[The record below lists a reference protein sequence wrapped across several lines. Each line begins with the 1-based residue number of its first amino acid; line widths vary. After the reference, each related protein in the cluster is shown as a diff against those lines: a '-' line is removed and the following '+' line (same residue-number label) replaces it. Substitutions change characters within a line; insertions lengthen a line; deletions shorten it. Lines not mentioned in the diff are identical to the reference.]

1 VLQVIYDPQNFGPGN
16 SIGDID
22 LRVGKLNISENVQ
35 QVKIHQRFQDD
46 KLHLLPADLNGPS
59 RKLYV
64 IILDNK
70 NNFLACAKIRH
81 LETKVAK
88 TMISSKGVKG
98 EVTVM
103 QRSVF
108 EPTYLNFSFAS
119 ADGSLRSN
127 FEFAK
132 NIAGFKVH
140 QLPPSPVYADSS
152 EYCETTEDVFNP
164 RNLEQKVPPP
174 GYGTQDQ
181 YFVGDL
187 SGKLTNRNKME
198 HHSYIIQDGTN
209 ELNGIYWD
217 IFLPLSGRHSIVNRG
232 FSVTQ
237 FNRENPENITEAPIG
252 CSTFALYEHNRR
264 YQVPIQTAQLL
275 FRYPIVGKILF
286 RQPKDQPWHDTT
298 VIVEY
303 LIHADG
309 SSVNNTENHRWS
321 IHMHQPDKDFYSWQN
336 RCISTG
342 DIINPHKV
350 SYDIKA
356 PEKTC
361 SYDSDELCRLGDL
374 SRLGTLSI
382 SGGIKGALKFSRKI
396 FTDANLPLSGYSSIL
411 GKSITIF
418 DEHGPVARGE
428 RLACSM

>member
-1 VLQVIYDPQNFGPGN
+1 MIYDPQNYGAGN

-22 LRVGKLNISENVQ
+22 LRVGKLNVSEDVQ
-35 QVKIHQRFQDD
+35 RVKVHQRFEDD
-46 KLHLLPADLNGPS
+46 KLHLLPADLNAPS

-64 IILDNK
+64 VILDDK
-70 NNFLACAKIRH
+70 NDFLACAKIRH
-81 LETKVAK
+81 SETKVVK
-88 TMISSKGVKG
+88 TLLNSKGVKG
-98 EVTVM
+98 ELSVM
-103 QRSVF
+103 QRSIF
-108 EPTYLNFSFAS
+108 EPTYLNFTFAS
-119 ADGSLRSN
+119 ADGSLRNN

-140 QLPPSPVYADSS
+140 QLPPSPDYADSN
-152 EYCETTEDVFNP
+152 EFCETTEGVFNP
-164 RNLEQKVPPP
+164 RNLDSNVPPP

-187 SGKLTNRNKME
+187 SGKLIGRNKKE
-198 HHSYIIQDGTN
+198 HHNFIIEDGTN

-232 FSVTQ
+232 FSITQ
-237 FNRENPENITEAPIG
+237 FNRINPENITETPIG
-252 CSTFALYEHNRR
+252 CSTFSLYEHNQR
-264 YQVPIQTAQLL
+264 YQVPIQMAQVL
-275 FRYPIVGKILF
+275 FRYPIVAKIIF

-321 IHMHQPDKDFYSWQN
+321 IHMHPPDKDFYSWQN

-342 DIINPHKV
+342 DIINPYKV
-350 SYDIKA
+350 SYDIKT

-361 SYDSDELCRLGDL
+361 SHDTDELCRLGDL

-382 SGGIKGALKFSRKI
+382 SGGIKDALKFSRRI
-396 FTDANLPLSGYSSIL
+396 FTDSNLPLSGFSSIL
-411 GKSITIF
+411 GKSMTIF
-418 DEHGPVARGE
+418 GEFGMLARGE
-428 RLACSM
+428 RLACSV